1 MATYL
6 KRWRRLYYEA
16 MAHAMCS
23 SDSDKEDVA
32 TTASHNSHEETSYET
47 EVPHFDVPE
56 CCSGSSSSERD
67 DDCCADNV
75 DMEQDFCFEDQP
87 LDKQLRS
94 WAVRNHITRTALG
107 DRITG
112 YSQKCWTFR
121 TKGSPFS
128 TQNTTICIASV
139 HKCDGDYVYLGLE
152 CSIQKALADAVVC
165 DSDAVV
171 EDADFIED

>member
-32 TTASHNSHEETSYET
+32 TTACHNSHAETSYET

-67 DDCCADNV
+67 DVCCADNV

-94 WAVRNHITRTALG
+94 
-107 DRITG
+107 
-112 YSQKCWTFR
+112 
-121 TKGSPFS
+121 
-128 TQNTTICIASV
+128 
-139 HKCDGDYVYLGLE
+139 
-152 CSIQKALADAVVC
+152 
-165 DSDAVV
+165 
-171 EDADFIED
+171 